1 MKSYTEEEVR
11 SLIDENLKLIKE
23 LTQTQESLEEE
34 TRLRK
39 SAEQSYRVLCERCMN
54 LYLTDRDIT
63 TDTLFVQVNVPR
75 FMNPSDLAN
84 GNILLLPLV
93 VLKVYRGTTVM
104 AVHCD
109 LSVFS
114 IG

>member
-1 MKSYTEEEVR
+1 MKTYTEEEVR

-23 LTQTQESLEEE
+23 LTHTQECLEEE

-75 FMNPSDLAN
+75 FMNPSDLATGITQHIISSVN
-84 GNILLLPLV
+84 AERDRLLFNSKNTDSYKP
-93 VLKVYRGTTVM
+93 
-104 AVHCD
+104 
-109 LSVFS
+109 
-114 IG
+114 IE

>member
-75 FMNPSDLAN
+75 FMNPSDLATGITQHIISAVN
-84 GNILLLPLV
+84 AERDKHLFNQMNIARS
-93 VLKVYRGTTVM
+93 KTI
-104 AVHCD
+104 D
-109 LSVFS
+109 
-114 IG
+114 